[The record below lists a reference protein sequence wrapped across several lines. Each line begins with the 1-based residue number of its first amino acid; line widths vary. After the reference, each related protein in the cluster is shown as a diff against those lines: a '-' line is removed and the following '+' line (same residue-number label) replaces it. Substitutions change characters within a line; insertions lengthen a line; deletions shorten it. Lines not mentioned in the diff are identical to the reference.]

1 MASALLIENSELKK
15 RISDLEEKNM
25 ELTHL
30 VKDSIN
36 DKNQMNPSD
45 LKELM
50 SIKHVNW
57 IYLKSAKLTTPA
69 KGRVFAT
76 KREGPARQFDES
88 LKTNGKKMKNF
99 DTLLVY

>member
-50 SIKHVNW
+50 SIKHVN
-57 IYLKSAKLTTPA
+57 
-69 KGRVFAT
+69 
-76 KREGPARQFDES
+76 
-88 LKTNGKKMKNF
+88 
-99 DTLLVY
+99 